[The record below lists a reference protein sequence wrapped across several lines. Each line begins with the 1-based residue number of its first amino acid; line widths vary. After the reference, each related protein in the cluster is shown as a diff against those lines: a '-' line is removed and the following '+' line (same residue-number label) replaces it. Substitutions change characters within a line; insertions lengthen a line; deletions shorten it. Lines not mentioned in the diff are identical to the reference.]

1 MNKSVLKECR
11 ISFII
16 ITVIL
21 VLFIG
26 VAVCCYLFINSFI
39 SNPDVNTNINKYQKY
54 IGENAKK
61 EYKNKMD
68 MDESIF
74 PQSITNDMSV
84 KDYKMVYDNPW
95 DPQYLSYLVIKYD
108 EDTYKNEIE
117 RLENYK
123 SDEYIGIYG
132 SKGFDSKYKLL
143 AISAD
148 DYYGFVYALTN
159 QKDTIVYV
167 EVLFCNGFMDFDY
180 KDYIKEEYLPIGFN
194 AEKGNPYMFKKRA
207 LEDTYNIKGAWQN
220 N

>member
-1 MNKSVLKECR
+1 MNKSVLKKCH
-11 ISFII
+11 IPFII

-21 VLFIG
+21 GLLIG
-26 VAVCCYLFINSFI
+26 VALCGYLFISSFI

-84 KDYKMVYDNPW
+84 QDYKMVYDNPW
-95 DPQYLSYLVIKYD
+95 DRQYLSYLVVKYD
-108 EDTYKNEIE
+108 EDTYKSEVE
-117 RLENYK
+117 RLEDYK
-123 SDEYIGIYG
+123 SDEYIGIFG
-132 SKGFDSKYKLL
+132 AEGFDSQYKLL
-143 AISAD
+143 AICAD
-148 DYYGFVYALTN
+148 YHYGFVYALTN

-167 EVLFCNGFMDFDY
+167 EILFCNGFMDFDY

-194 AEKGNPYMFKKRA
+194 AEKGNTYILRERTK
-207 LEDTYNIKGAWQN
+207 EDTYSRRNAHE
-220 N
+220 